1 MLQMRSSVFAFLL
14 TLSHAFAG
22 GVIFIHP
29 DGAGVAH
36 WQMARFFWAGP
47 DNELNWDRLP
57 HVAVYRGHLSDSL
70 TATSNGG
77 GTVHA
82 YGVKVPTGA
91 FGTGESGQRPK
102 SASGFEGSIMHE
114 AMARGVRVGIVNSG
128 SLIEPGTATFLASV
142 SKRDDFAAITEQL
155 IDSGADVILGGGE
168 EWFLP
173 EGVSGRHAKTG
184 LRKDGKNLITLAE
197 EKGYTLVFTR
207 EELAGL
213 PSDTKKVLGLF
224 AAEDTYNDMGEEVMK
239 SMEIRPYLEQAP
251 TVAEMTTAALR
262 IFGDSKFLLV
272 VEEEGTD
279 NFGNFNNARGTLEAL
294 KRADD
299 ALGVGLE
306 FIKNNPDSLLLTA
319 ADSVAGDPD
328 AIGFPETPEKLAIA
342 KNSRDRNAAPYSTDL
357 DGKPFLSQPDRA
369 GKRHPFLIT
378 WGTLLD
384 GSGGIVARAAGR
396 NAGKVAGSFDNT
408 MVFSLIHETLFGE
421 Q

>member
-1 MLQMRSSVFAFLL
+1 MSSSIFAFLL
-14 TLSHAFAG
+14 CLSQAFAG

-47 DNELNWDRLP
+47 DGEMNWDRLP
-57 HVAVYRGHLSDSL
+57 HVGVYRGHLSDSL

-82 YGVKVPTGA
+82 YGVKVPTRA
-91 FGTGESGQRPK
+91 FGTGEDDRRPR
-102 SASGFEGSIMHE
+102 SASGFHGSIMHE

-128 SLIEPGTATFLASV
+128 SLVEPGTATFLASA
-142 SKRDDFAAITEQL
+142 SKRDDFGAITEQL
-155 IDSGADVILGGGE
+155 VDSGADVILGGGE

-197 EKGYTLVFTR
+197 QKGYTVVFSR
-207 EELAGL
+207 EELAAL
-213 PSDTKKVLGLF
+213 RSDTKKVLGLF
-224 AAEDTYNDMGEEVMK
+224 AAEDTYNDMGEEAMK
-239 SMEIRPYLEQAP
+239 ALGTKPYLEQVP
-251 TVAEMTTAALR
+251 TIAEMTSAALR
-262 IFGDSKFLLV
+262 ILGGGKFLLV

-279 NFGNFNNARGTLEAL
+279 NFGNFNNGRGTLEAL

-299 ALGVGLE
+299 ALGVALE
-306 FIKNNPDSLLLTA
+306 FLKTNPDTLLLTA

-328 AIGFPETPEKLAIA
+328 AIGLPETPEKLAIA
-342 KNSRDRNAAPYSTDL
+342 KNGRDRNAAPYSTDL
-357 DGKPFLSQPDRA
+357 DGKPFLALPDSA
-369 GKRHPFLIT
+369 GRRHAFVIT

-396 NAGKVAGSFDNT
+396 NAAKVTGSFDNT
-408 MVFSLIHETLFGE
+408 KVFTVIHETLFGDE
-421 Q
+421 